1 MKTTFKKGF
10 EINGFTYGWKGNT
23 LYRLPIFK
31 SGRNYPLKEI
41 SLKPFGTRKN
51 LYYRVAGVPK
61 TPLQVREM
69 TKNIKLFKYCDE
81 I

>member
-10 EINGFTYGWKGNT
+10 EINGFTYGWNDGRI
-23 LYRLPIFK
+23 YRLPLFK
-31 SGRNYPLKEI
+31 SGRNFPLKEI
-41 SLKPFGTRKN
+41 QLKTWRGN
-51 LYYRVAGVPK
+51 DYYFFANVPK

-69 TKNIKLFKYCDE
+69 TKSINFYYNNE

>member
-10 EINGFTYGWKGNT
+10 HHNGFTFGWHKDK
-23 LYRLPIFK
+23 LYRLPTFK

-41 SLKPFGTRKN
+41 VLKPWGERKYM
-51 LYYRVAGVPK
+51 YYRVALTPM
-61 TPLQVREM
+61 TPLQVREL
-69 TKNIKLFKYCDE
+69 TKSINVYYNNE